1 MRRGVIMTLLFLL
14 PMLSSAQDVI
24 YEKNDSMTIERILH
38 KHSGNRHIDTGGLLL
53 AVADEFIGCKY
64 VPNTL
69 DGHDGEPLYIS
80 CTRLDCTTFVE
91 LVVAIAISIKEEKA
105 NFVTVCH
112 NLERLRY
119 RNGRRDEYAS
129 RLHYISWWITDN
141 TGLGILEEVTT
152 ATTHKQQKLKL
163 NFMST
168 HPESYAMLRNDTAMQ
183 ARIASLEMPFRN
195 INVPYIPK
203 ELLNDNRE
211 SMDIEDGDI
220 VALVTNIDG
229 LDVSHIGFAFWQD
242 GKLHLLHASSGE
254 GKVIRDHTTLFSYQM
269 GKSRQTGI
277 RVIRIKD

>member
-1 MRRGVIMTLLFLL
+1 
-14 PMLSSAQDVI
+14 
-24 YEKNDSMTIERILH
+24 
-38 KHSGNRHIDTGGLLL
+38 
-53 AVADEFIGCKY
+53 
-64 VPNTL
+64 
-69 DGHDGEPLYIS
+69 
-80 CTRLDCTTFVE
+80 
-91 LVVAIAISIKEEKA
+91 
-105 NFVTVCH
+105 
-112 NLERLRY
+112 
-119 RNGRRDEYAS
+119 
-129 RLHYISWWITDN
+129 
-141 TGLGILEEVTT
+141 
-152 ATTHKQQKLKL
+152 
-163 NFMST
+163 
-168 HPESYAMLRNDTAMQ
+168 
-183 ARIASLEMPFRN
+183 MPFRN